1 MKTTVTPVDQAE
13 LDALNVSADGA
24 SDESGEQQERTFG
37 PRVKLTVEVDQETFE
52 NAIEE
57 AFRKKSPKKYEY
69 QDSEKEKP
77 HDRSLNHTS
86 VANTP
91 ELKRSKTQFPAT
103 TQTQYAPKQSMS

>member
-13 LDALNVSADGA
+13 LDALNESADGA
-24 SDESGEQQERTFG
+24 SDEAGEQQERTFG
-37 PRVKLTVEVDQETFE
+37 PRIKLTVEVDQETFE

-57 AFRKKSPKKYEY
+57 AFRKIAKKYEY
-69 QDSEKEKP
+69 PDSEKEKP